1 MLIHLKRSAGEDS
14 TPSGRNSGLRQMVR
28 SLFMDLKNTKT
39 ASTTSS
45 DMRPKSL
52 VNAMNKNVM

>member
-28 SLFMDLKNTKT
+28 SLFMDLKTQRLPQLH
-39 ASTTSS
+39 
-45 DMRPKSL
+45 RPICDLKAWS
-52 VNAMNKNVM
+52 MQ